1 MTGSSMSA
9 RLPFATLALLAA
21 LAGPAAG
28 QQSALG
34 YAIDL
39 NDRADDS
46 FKVTAWVGGL
56 TDANAIYQFA
66 ATAPGTYQVMD
77 IGRYVRRFE
86 AFDAAGRAV
95 PVERVSVNQWKLSD
109 PARVRTLRYAIS
121 ETWDTPV
128 DQHQVYLMCGTS
140 IERDHVLINPH
151 AVIGYPSG
159 MQARPIRL
167 RLAYPAGWKL
177 GTALERDRSGAYLA
191 EDFDRLVD
199 SPILLGRLTA
209 ARTRVTGVPVEIY
222 TYSHTGKIRS
232 SQLLGA
238 MDDMLQ
244 AAGRF
249 LGKLP
254 IDRYTFLY
262 HFDDRPAGAWEHS
275 LSSEYVLQES
285 EFTDSVGR
293 YVKDIAAHEFFHIVT
308 PLNIHSEIIEHF
320 NFVTPVPSQHL
331 WLYEGTTEWAA
342 HAMQLRAGL
351 KTPDQYLAK
360 VIEKMRIDRTK
371 YDSTWSLREL
381 ALTSYSDSGQAQ
393 YGNIYMRGAL
403 TAGLLDIRLLELSG
417 GRQGLQDL
425 ILELAHRFGKRRAFP
440 ESTFVDTLAAMTS
453 PEIRDFFTRYVW
465 DSQRLPISEYYGK
478 LGIRLIEGPDG
489 MPERFEVDSAP
500 TPEQRALRDAWLDR
514 KPRPAS

>member
-1 MTGSSMSA
+1 M
-9 RLPFATLALLAA
+9 
-21 LAGPAAG
+21 
-28 QQSALG
+28 
-34 YAIDL
+34 
-39 NDRADDS
+39 
-46 FKVTAWVGGL
+46 
-56 TDANAIYQFA
+56 
-66 ATAPGTYQVMD
+66 
-77 IGRYVRRFE
+77 
-86 AFDAAGRAV
+86 
-95 PVERVSVNQWKLSD
+95 
-109 PARVRTLRYAIS
+109 
-121 ETWDTPV
+121 
-128 DQHQVYLMCGTS
+128 
-140 IERDHVLINPH
+140 
-151 AVIGYPSG
+151 
-159 MQARPIRL
+159 
-167 RLAYPAGWKL
+167 
-177 GTALERDRSGAYLA
+177 
-191 EDFDRLVD
+191 
-199 SPILLGRLTA
+199 
-209 ARTRVTGVPVEIY
+209 PVEIY

-254 IDRYTFLY
+254 VDRYTFLY
-262 HFDDRPAGAWEHS
+262 HFDERPAGAWEHS

-360 VIEKMRIDRTK
+360 VIEKMRIDRAK

-453 PEIRDFFTRYVW
+453 PEIRDFFARYVW
-465 DSQRLPISEYYGK
+465 DSQRLPIAEYYGK

-500 TPEQRALRDAWLDR
+500 TPDQRALRDAWLGR

>member
-1 MTGSSMSA
+1 MSA
-9 RLPFATLALLAA
+9 RLPFATLALLTAV
-21 LAGPAAG
+21 AGPAAG

-177 GTALERDRSGAYLA
+177 GTALERDRSGAYRA
-191 EDFDRLVD
+191 EDFDQLVD
-199 SPILLGRLTA
+199 SPILLGRLTE

-254 IDRYTFLY
+254 VDRYTFLY
-262 HFDDRPAGAWEHS
+262 HFDERPAGAWEHS

-360 VIEKMRIDRTK
+360 VIEKMRIDRAK

-453 PEIRDFFTRYVW
+453 PEIRDFFARYVW
-465 DSQRLPISEYYGK
+465 DSQRLPIAEYYGK

-500 TPEQRALRDAWLDR
+500 PPEQRALRDAWLGR

>member
-1 MTGSSMSA
+1 MSA
-9 RLPFATLALLAA
+9 RLPFATLALLTA

-177 GTALERDRSGAYLA
+177 GTALERDRSGAYRA
-191 EDFDRLVD
+191 EDFDQLVD
-199 SPILLGRLTA
+199 SPILLGRLTE

-254 IDRYTFLY
+254 VDRYTFLY
-262 HFDDRPAGAWEHS
+262 HFDERPAGAWEHS

-342 HAMQLRAGL
+342 HAIQLRTGL

-360 VIEKMRIDRTK
+360 VIEKMRIDRAK

-465 DSQRLPISEYYGK
+465 DSQRLPIAEYYGK
-478 LGIRLIEGPDG
+478 LGIRLIEGQDG

-500 TPEQRALRDAWLDR
+500 PPEQRALRDAWLGR